1 MSAAVVGL
9 QIAAGLALAVSF
21 AGLIDT
27 VRGGG
32 LRHALEKGGVDP
44 NADPDSLT
52 KEQRSIV
59 RRLDRRSMVRFGG
72 CIVGL
77 VLSIGYL
84 SFTVP
89 IFAVGWI
96 AFCLAALAWPRMVRW
111 AREHQSSRS

>member
-1 MSAAVVGL
+1 MSAVVGL

-44 NADPDSLT
+44 NADPDSMT
-52 KEQRSIV
+52 EKQRAVV
-59 RRLDRRSMVRFGG
+59 RRVDRRSMVQFVG
-72 CIVGL
+72 CIAGL

-96 AFCLAALAWPRMVRW
+96 AFCLVALAWPRMVRW
-111 AREHQSSRS
+111 ARAHQGSHS